1 LKFAQH
7 EVSFRDIEEIDLA
20 DEPLKV
26 ESAYTASRQY
36 PPTPGVLSI
45 EGKNGSVTISKK
57 VPQFAYE
64 NGLQQ
69 NFSLI
74 GYFDHDDRSSP
85 DFPLP
90 STLLGNE
97 DPFEHD
103 LKQDLEPLFPTLSN
117 AGFELSGVTDTAAIR
132 PIESFEG
139 NSFHFNAFKVSETA
153 AQVHN
158 ASSNKKRL
166 ASPSL
171 VEPEAKIRRVVLN
184 DEASKPMEGEELP
197 QEAVASL
204 VQAKKPLPDWV
215 AEFDQDLIAF
225 FGDSVEYK
233 D

>member
-7 EVSFRDIEEIDLA
+7 EVSFHDIEEIDLA
-20 DEPLKV
+20 DEPLEV
-26 ESAYTASRQY
+26 ESAYTAPRQY

-45 EGKNGSVTISKK
+45 EGKNGSVRFSKK
-57 VPQFAYE
+57 VPQLAYE

-74 GYFDHDDRSSP
+74 GHFDLDDRSSP

-90 STLLGNE
+90 SILLGNG
-97 DPFEHD
+97 DPFEYD

-117 AGFELSGVTDTAAIR
+117 AGFELPGVTGTAAIL
-132 PIESFEG
+132 PIESFER
-139 NSFHFNAFKVSETA
+139 NSVYFNAFEVLETA
-153 AQVHN
+153 AQAHN

-171 VEPEAKIRRVVLN
+171 VEREVKIRRVVLN
-184 DEASKPMEGEELP
+184 DETSKPVEGEELP
-197 QEAVASL
+197 QEAVISL
-204 VQAKKPLPDWV
+204 VQAKKQLPDWV